1 LKKSIAI
8 LLTILML
15 FTLFGGAFRENVVK
29 ADSQPIWPM
38 LGYNAQRTGQ
48 CPYDTSNNNGT
59 LKWKF
64 QAGDEIDSSPAI
76 ASDGTV
82 YVGSDDG
89 NIYAINP
96 DGTLKWKYKGGSYY
110 SSLTIASD
118 GTIYVGSGDHYLY
131 ALNSNGTLKWKFQA
145 GDAIF
150 SSPAIAAD
158 GTIYLGSDDH
168 YLYAINPGGTL
179 KWKFKTDGWVSFPA
193 IDSDGTIYLGS
204 WDHYLYAI
212 NPSGTLKWK
221 FETGNFIDSSPAIG
235 SDGTIYVGSKDGYLY
250 AINPN
255 GTLKWKY
262 KGGSYYFSPAIAADG
277 TIYVGSWD
285 HYLYAINPDGTLKW
299 KFETGDSIPSSPA
312 ISSDGTIYVGSVDYY
327 LYALN
332 SNGTL
337 KWKYKIG
344 NFIGSSPAIGSDGT
358 IYVGSYD
365 NYLYAIGGQLNI
377 TASAGIGGSI
387 SLSGIIPIN
396 SGESKTFY
404 ISPSSGYKISN
415 VKVDGV
421 SKGAISSYTFT
432 NITSDHTISATFEK
446 KTTQTVIILQIGKTP
461 FTVNGISNTLDSPPI
476 IKNSRTLLPIRV
488 IIEALGGSVSWDVT
502 ERKVT
507 VSLSS
512 ITIEL
517 WIGKSIAKVNGVNTP
532 IDSTNSKVVPEIINS
547 RTMLPLR
554 FVAES
559 LGIDVQYDDKTKM
572 IILAYVAETTPI
584 VQLPVAPMLASPTN
598 NSTLNNSNI
607 TFIWTAVTEVD
618 YYKLQT
624 IKDGLTLNSF
634 ESITTNSYT
643 LPGTLTDGTYSWQVA
658 AHNSAGWSSWS
669 TPFTFSISTPQQL
682 PEAPVLSLPATGSTF
697 NNSEIT
703 LAWLPVTSADTYQVQ
718 VNKDSIVIH
727 SATNITS
734 TAYKIPSGTL
744 SDGTYSWQVAAHN
757 TAGWGSWSSPFVFS
771 LRSQLTITDIA
782 KFVDRVVYIEVTGYE
797 NGKPFAAS
805 GSGFIIS
812 SDGKIV
818 TNYHVIDGATSGTVT
833 LNDKTKFDILS
844 VLGYSKTNDKDL
856 AVLKINV
863 SNVPVCS
870 IGDSSNV
877 QVGESVVAI
886 GSPLGLQ
893 NSVSNGIVSKMWD
906 SGIIQTTAPISHGSS
921 GGPLFN
927 MYGQVIGATEA
938 SYPDGENLNLAV
950 PINWLKTLDTSLN
963 MTLEQVYQK
972 EYGSVPSL
980 LPAPT
985 LISPANNSVIS
996 TTTPM
1001 LTWTAVSGAD
1011 YYIVGIMKG
1020 AIPDPDN
1027 LVWGDKPYSN
1037 SISVPSGYLVSG
1049 ETYTWVVAAH
1059 NSSGYGDISDVWH
1072 FSIAQSQLTAP
1083 VLLSPDDKET
1093 WAPSLHNYAITFKW
1107 SPVTGASYYIL
1118 WIGTGLSGVASTN
1131 IYKKQTTDTTFTF
1144 PTYLLPSGQIYT
1156 WAIGAVD
1163 SLGNIVGSVDRHFS
1177 IIKEKGIRIISP
1189 YNEEHTFLGLLSWA
1203 SYPEADQYW
1212 VFVTDVYGNLVYTNI
1227 TTISSDIVPSN
1238 KLILGKKYVWS
1249 VVAVKNSY
1257 CIAMSDFNTFYYGY

>member
-1 LKKSIAI
+1 MSSDSSVLSLRKPSKRDNLFNVLRVVIVAI
-8 LLTILML
+8 ILC
-15 FTLFGGAFRENVVK
+15 TTAFPAFAR
-29 ADSQPIWPM
+29 ADSKTTVVNLWIGNSVMSVNGLRQPIDS
-38 LGYNAQRTGQ
+38 Q
-48 CPYDTSNNNGT
+48 GT
-59 LKWKF
+59 K
-64 QAGDEIDSSPAI
+64 P
-76 ASDGTV
+76 
-82 YVGSDDG
+82 
-89 NIYAINP
+89 
-96 DGTLKWKYKGGSYY
+96 
-110 SSLTIASD
+110 
-118 GTIYVGSGDHYLY
+118 
-131 ALNSNGTLKWKFQA
+131 
-145 GDAIF
+145 
-150 SSPAIAAD
+150 
-158 GTIYLGSDDH
+158 
-168 YLYAINPGGTL
+168 
-179 KWKFKTDGWVSFPA
+179 
-193 IDSDGTIYLGS
+193 
-204 WDHYLYAI
+204 
-212 NPSGTLKWK
+212 
-221 FETGNFIDSSPAIG
+221 
-235 SDGTIYVGSKDGYLY
+235 
-250 AINPN
+250 
-255 GTLKWKY
+255 
-262 KGGSYYFSPAIAADG
+262 
-277 TIYVGSWD
+277 
-285 HYLYAINPDGTLKW
+285 
-299 KFETGDSIPSSPA
+299 
-312 ISSDGTIYVGSVDYY
+312 
-327 LYALN
+327 
-332 SNGTL
+332 
-337 KWKYKIG
+337 
-344 NFIGSSPAIGSDGT
+344 
-358 IYVGSYD
+358 
-365 NYLYAIGGQLNI
+365 
-377 TASAGIGGSI
+377 
-387 SLSGIIPIN
+387 
-396 SGESKTFY
+396 
-404 ISPSSGYKISN
+404 
-415 VKVDGV
+415 
-421 SKGAISSYTFT
+421 
-432 NITSDHTISATFEK
+432 
-446 KTTQTVIILQIGKTP
+446 VILE
-461 FTVNGISNTLDSPPI
+461 
-476 IKNSRTLLPIRV
+476 SRTLVPIRA
-488 IIEALGGSVSWDVT
+488 IIEAFGGDVGWDAT
-502 ERKVT
+502 AKKVT
-507 VSLSS
+507 IVFNNNTL
-512 ITIEL
+512 EL
-517 WIGKSIAKVNGVNTP
+517 WIGQSIASLNGYTMP
-532 IDSTNSKVVPEIINS
+532 IDSTNSKVVPMIIS
-547 RTMLPLR
+547 GRTMVPLR

-559 LGIDVQYDDKTKM
+559 FGIDVQYDDKTKM
-572 IILAYVAETTPI
+572 ITLTYVAETTPI
-584 VQLPVAPMLASPTN
+584 VQLPVAPMLASSTN

-607 TFIWTAVTEVD
+607 TFTWTAVSGVD
-618 YYKLQT
+618 LYKLQI
-624 IKDGLTLNSF
+624 IKDGLTVNSF

-643 LPGTLTDGTYSWQVA
+643 LTGTTLADGTYSWQVA

-669 TPFTFSISTPQQL
+669 APSVFVISTIQL
-682 PEAPVLSLPATGSTF
+682 PQAPTLTSPASNSTF
-697 NNSEIT
+697 T
-703 LAWLPVTSADTYQVQ
+703 
-718 VNKDSIVIH
+718 DS
-727 SATNITS
+727 NITFIWAAVS
-734 TAYKIPSGTL
+734 DVDYYKLQIIKDNVALNTVDNINTVTYSMQSGVL
-744 SDGTYSWQVAAHN
+744 ADGTYSWQVAAHN
-757 TAGWGSWSSPFVFS
+757 SAGLGSWSAPFTFTIS
-771 LRSQLTITDIA
+771 AQMSITDIA

-797 NGKPFAAS
+797 SGKPFAAS

-877 QVGESVVAI
+877 QLGESVVAI

-906 SGIIQTTAPISHGSS
+906 NGIIQTTAPISHGSS

-972 EYGSVPSL
+972 EYGSVPSS

-1001 LTWTAVSGAD
+1001 LTWTAVSGAN

-1059 NSSGYGDISDVWH
+1059 NSSEYGDISDVWHFSIATSQLPGAPSLIAPANGSVLTTTTPTLSWTAVSGADSYGVWVAIGRIADEQYKIWSQVVTTGTSVTVPAGILAIDKEYTWSVCAYNTAGWGSWSDAWH

-1093 WAPSLHNYAITFKW
+1093 WIPSLHNYAITFKW

-1189 YNEEHTFLGLLSWA
+1189 YSEEHTFLGLLSWA

-1238 KLILGKKYVWS
+1238 KLILGKKYVWM
-1249 VVAVKNSY
+1249 VAAVKDSY